1 MRSIRDVGY
10 ALTMFRMLPD
20 AFLAHFDRG
29 NAQRDMAVFRVCRYH
44 PPMKTIVAGDIRSY
58 RRMET
63 AELRASFLI
72 RDLFRPGA
80 VELVYTD
87 VDRAVVGGV
96 VPLKAPLVLEAGRE
110 LASDFF
116 LERREAGVLNLG
128 GAGTITVD
136 GVVYSMQPRECLYL
150 GRGCRNVTFASDDAA
165 GPAEFYLVSYPAHAS
180 HPTAHATLEMA
191 NRVELGSQAQ
201 ANRRTIYQFIR
212 LGQIASCQLVMGFT
226 ELHEGSVWNTFP
238 PHTHDR
244 RTEVYC
250 YFDLPAG
257 GQVLHLLGEP
267 TETRH
272 VVVREK
278 EAVLSPPW
286 SIHCGVGTGSYR
298 FVWAMGGEN
307 QVFEDMDAVK
317 METFQ

>member
-1 MRSIRDVGY
+1 
-10 ALTMFRMLPD
+10 
-20 AFLAHFDRG
+20 
-29 NAQRDMAVFRVCRYH
+29 
-44 PPMKTIVAGDIRSY
+44 MKTISAGDIRSY

-63 AELRASFLI
+63 AELRSSFLVQN
-72 RDLFRPGA
+72 LFRPGA
-80 VELVYTD
+80 VELAYTD
-87 VDRAVVGGV
+87 VDRAVVGGL
-96 VPLKAPLVLEAGRE
+96 VPLEAPLALEAGRE
-110 LASDFF
+110 LASAFF

-128 GAGTITVD
+128 GAGTITAD
-136 GVVYSMQPRECLYL
+136 GVAYPMQPRECLYL
-150 GRGCRNVTFASDDAA
+150 GRGCRNVTFASTAA
-165 GPAEFYLVSYPAHAS
+165 ATPAVFYLVSYPAHAAY
-180 HPTAHATLEMA
+180 PTTHATLDMA
-191 NRVELGSQAQ
+191 NRVELGSVAQ

-212 LGQIASCQLVMGFT
+212 LGRIASCQLVMGFT

-250 YFDLPAG
+250 YFDLPPG

-267 TETRH
+267 AETRH

-278 EAVLSPPW
+278 EVVLSPPW
-286 SIHCGVGTGSYR
+286 SIHSGVGTGSYR
-298 FVWAMGGEN
+298 FAWAMGGEN